1 MITGIGHVTL
11 LVRDQT
17 EALRFYTDVL
27 GMEKRA
33 DMAMENGFRWLT
45 VAPKGEKLEIVFVK
59 AESPEKLARVG
70 SQVSDHVFLVLHTND
85 CCADAARLQARGVK
99 FLSQPADQPYGV
111 EAVFQDLYSNV
122 MDLLQ
127 PRAM

>member
-1 MITGIGHVTL
+1 MITGFGHVTL

-17 EALRFYTDVL
+17 EALRFYTNVL

-33 DMAMENGFRWLT
+33 DMTMENGFRWLT
-45 VAPKGEKLEIVFVK
+45 IAPKGEKVEIVFVR
-59 AESPEKLARVG
+59 ADTPDKLARVG
-70 SQVSDHVFLVLHTND
+70 SQVADHVFLVMHTDD
-85 CCADAARLQARGVK
+85 CRKDAECLQAHGVK
-99 FLSQPADQPYGV
+99 FLSQPVEQPYGV
-111 EAVFQDLYSNV
+111 EAVFQDLYGNV

>member
-1 MITGIGHVTL
+1 MITGFGHVTL

-17 EALRFYTDVL
+17 EALRFYTDIL

-33 DMAMENGFRWLT
+33 DMKMGNGFRWLT
-45 VAPKGEKLEIVFVK
+45 VAPKGEKVEIVFVQADTPDK
-59 AESPEKLARVG
+59 RARVG
-70 SQVSDHVFLVLHTND
+70 SQVADHVCLVMHTDD
-85 CCADAARLQARGVK
+85 CRKEAARLQARGVK
-99 FLSQPADQPYGV
+99 FLSQPTGQPYGV
-111 EAVFQDLYSNV
+111 EAVFQDLYGNV